1 MEVSREGIITS
12 IFVYVSKRDLLLL
25 LLLLINIYITIIFK
39 GRFS

>member
-25 LLLLINIYITIIFK
+25 LLLINIYITIIFK